1 MPRLRSISTLN
12 VSTKV
17 DSFSKRLRQYV
28 PVPADVSTAAASS
41 LAVDIRTF
49 PWIRRLASDYA
60 FAFEKVAPFFAGD
73 PATPAAWA
81 DTIKRSQSFQRQPAE
96 IARVIAAQ
104 QAERNA
110 PAAARESAARLAD
123 AATRVI
129 ITGQQAGL
137 FGGPLFT
144 LLKAIT
150 TMKLAAQVS
159 LEHRVPVVPVFWID
173 AEDHDWPEVSGCT
186 VLDSELAPNAV
197 RLADLPGA
205 GSLPIARLTLN
216 DAIHPALDQLNTA
229 LPDSE
234 FKDELMTAL
243 RAAYVP
249 GRSMAAAFGVW
260 LEHVLGPHGLVVY
273 DSSDPASKT
282 LARDVF
288 VKELSQPGQ
297 TARIAAKAGEA
308 LVAKGYHAQATLAEG
323 TVSVC
328 SISTRS
334 ARRSAS
340 MDDRRPWATTRC
352 PSRSSST
359 RRAIIRITSARTCCC
374 ARSCRTP
381 CSRRFVTS
389 RGPNE
394 LAYLGQLKD
403 VYAHFGI
410 PMPLFYQ
417 RGTAT
422 LADSAT
428 LRFLTKYDLPIT
440 ALRAQDE
447 SALNQLLES
456 QLPPTVEQS
465 LTSLSSLV
473 EEQMAAVAA
482 AVPQIDPTLE
492 GAVKSTLG
500 KMQHEVQALHN
511 KVIQA
516 AKRRDD
522 TLRRQFQRAQALTF
536 PQGHPQ
542 EREVGFVWFL
552 NRYGPALV
560 DRLMDEL
567 PLAMGHHWVL
577 TI

>member
-1 MPRLRSISTLN
+1 MS
-12 VSTKV
+12 
-17 DSFSKRLRQYV
+17 
-28 PVPADVSTAAASS
+28 ADVSTAAASS

-60 FAFEKVAPFFAGD
+60 FAFQNVAPFFAGD
-73 PATPAAWA
+73 PATPEAWA
-81 DTIKRSQSFQRQPAE
+81 DTIKRSQAYPRQPAE
-96 IARVIAAQ
+96 IARIIAAQ
-104 QAERNA
+104 QAQRGA
-110 PAAARESAARLAD
+110 PPAARESAARLAD
-123 AATRVI
+123 PATRVV

-150 TMKLAAQVS
+150 TMKLAAQIS
-159 LEHRVPVVPVFWID
+159 TEHRVPVVPVFWID

-186 VLDSELAPNAV
+186 VLNEELAPATV

-205 GSLPIARLTLN
+205 GSQPIARLTLN
-216 DAIHPALDQLNTA
+216 DQIQPALEELMGA
-229 LPDSE
+229 LPDTE
-234 FKDELMTAL
+234 FKTEIITAL
-243 RAAYVP
+243 REAYAP
-249 GRSMAAAFGVW
+249 GRSMSTSFGIW
-260 LEHVLGPHGLVVY
+260 MEHVLGPHGLVVY
-273 DSSDPASKT
+273 DSSDPASKV

-288 VKELSQPGQ
+288 VKELSQPGH
-297 TARIAAKAGEA
+297 TARIAATAGEA
-308 LVAKGYHAQATLAEG
+308 LVAKGYHAQATLADG
-323 TVSVC
+323 TVSVFHLNAERAP
-328 SISTRS
+328 IRIDGDRATI
-334 ARRSAS
+334 
-340 MDDRRPWATTRC
+340 DDRTMPTSELIEEARQHPEHFSPNVLLRPLVQDTVFPTICYVA
-352 PSRSSST
+352 
-359 RRAIIRITSARTCCC
+359 
-374 ARSCRTP
+374 
-381 CSRRFVTS
+381 
-389 RGPNE
+389 GPNE
-394 LAYLGQLKD
+394 LAYLGQLKE

-417 RGTAT
+417 RGSAT

-428 LRFLTKYDLPIT
+428 VRFLSKYELPIT

-447 SALNQLLES
+447 STLNQLLES
-456 QLPPTVEQS
+456 QLPPTVEQA
-465 LTSLSSLV
+465 LTSVTSLLN
-473 EEQMAAVAA
+473 ERMAAVAA

-492 GAVKSTLG
+492 GAVNSTLG
-500 KMQHEVQALHN
+500 KLQHEVQTLHN

>member
-1 MPRLRSISTLN
+1 MLPST
-12 VSTKV
+12 V
-17 DSFSKRLRQYV
+17 DSFSERLRQYV
-28 PVPADVSTAAASS
+28 PVPSDVSPTAGSS
-41 LAVDIRTF
+41 LAVDIRIF

-60 FAFEKVAPFFAGD
+60 FAFAKVAPFFAGD
-73 PATPAAWA
+73 PATSAAWA
-81 DTIKRSQSFQRQPAE
+81 DTIKRSQGFKRQPAE

-104 QAERNA
+104 QAARNA
-110 PAAARESAARLAD
+110 PAASRESGARLAD
-123 AATRVI
+123 PATRVV

-150 TMKLAAQVS
+150 TMKLAAEVS
-159 LEHRVPVVPVFWID
+159 REHRVPVVPVFWID

-186 VLDSELAPNAV
+186 VLDNELAPATV
-197 RLADLPGA
+197 RLEDLPGA
-205 GSLPIARLTLN
+205 GSSPIARLTLN
-216 DAIHPALDQLNTA
+216 DAAQAALDQLNTA
-229 LPDSE
+229 LPDTE
-234 FKDELMTAL
+234 FKPEIMTAL
-243 RAAYVP
+243 RAAYAP
-249 GRSMAAAFGVW
+249 GRSMSAAFGVW

-273 DSSDPASKT
+273 DSSDPASKP

-288 VKELSQPGQ
+288 VKEISQPGE

-308 LVAKGYHAQATLAEG
+308 LVAKGYHAQATLPDG
-323 TVSVC
+323 TVSLFHLN
-328 SISTRS
+328 
-334 ARRSAS
+334 AE
-340 MDDRRPWATTRC
+340 
-352 PSRSSST
+352 
-359 RRAIIRITSARTCCC
+359 RAPIRIEGKTAVVGERNISLDELAEETRNHPEHFSPNVLLRPLVQDTVFPTICYV
-374 ARSCRTP
+374 A
-381 CSRRFVTS
+381 
-389 RGPNE
+389 GPNE

-403 VYAHFGI
+403 VYGHFGI

-428 LRFLTKYDLPIT
+428 LRFLSKYDLPIT

-465 LTSLSSLV
+465 LTSMSSMV
-473 EEQMAAVAA
+473 DERMAAVAA

-500 KMQHEVQALHN
+500 KMQHEVESLHN

-516 AKRRDD
+516 AKRKDD

-542 EREVGFVWFL
+542 EREIGFVWFL

>member
-1 MPRLRSISTLN
+1 MRTSRRSS
-12 VSTKV
+12 
-17 DSFSKRLRQYV
+17 
-28 PVPADVSTAAASS
+28 PA
-41 LAVDIRTF
+41 I
-49 PWIRRLASDYA
+49 
-60 FAFEKVAPFFAGD
+60 

-81 DTIKRSQSFQRQPAE
+81 DTIARSQSFARQPAE

-104 QAERNA
+104 QARRGA

-123 AATRVI
+123 PATRVV

-159 LEHRVPVVPVFWID
+159 REHRVPVVPVFWID

-186 VLDSELAPNAV
+186 VLDSELAPTTV

-205 GSLPIARLTLN
+205 GSLPIARLTLT
-216 DAIHPALDQLNTA
+216 DAIHPALDQLDAA
-229 LPDSE
+229 LPDTE
-234 FKDELMTAL
+234 FKADLMTAL
-243 RAAYVP
+243 RARLRA
-249 GRSMAAAFGVW
+249 RAAAWRPRSACW

-273 DSSDPASKT
+273 DSSDPAAKP

-288 VKELSQPGQ
+288 VQGSQPARAHRAHRGEGRRGAGGQ
-297 TARIAAKAGEA
+297 GLSRAG
-308 LVAKGYHAQATLAEG
+308 H
-323 TVSVC
+323 
-328 SISTRS
+328 
-334 ARRSAS
+334 ARRRHRVAVPSQRRARA
-340 MDDRRPWATTRC
+340 DPHRRRHGDRRR
-352 PSRSSST
+352 SRDAARASSST
-359 RRAIIRITSARTCCC
+359 RRATHPEHFSPNVLLRPLVQDTVFPTICYVA
-374 ARSCRTP
+374 
-381 CSRRFVTS
+381 
-389 RGPNE
+389 GPNE
-394 LAYLGQLKD
+394 LAYLGQLKE
-403 VYAHFGI
+403 VYAHFGV
-410 PMPLFYQ
+410 PMPLLYQ

-456 QLPPTVEQS
+456 QLPPTVEQA
-465 LTSLSSLV
+465 LTSVSSLV
-473 EEQMAAVAA
+473 DERMAAVAA

>member
-1 MPRLRSISTLN
+1 MISPPVDSLNHRLRE
-12 VSTKV
+12 
-17 DSFSKRLRQYV
+17 YV
-28 PVPADVSTAAASS
+28 AVPADVSTASASS
-41 LAVDIRTF
+41 LAIDIRSF
-49 PWIRRLASDYA
+49 PWIRRLAADYA
-60 FAFEKVAPFFAGD
+60 FQFDRVAPFYAGD

-81 DTIKRSQSFQRQPAE
+81 DTIKRSQSFTRQPAE
-96 IARVIAAQ
+96 TAKVIAAQ
-104 QAERNA
+104 QAQRNA
-110 PAAARESAARLAD
+110 PAKSRESAARLAD
-123 AATRVI
+123 PATRVV

-150 TMKLAAQVS
+150 TMKLAAQV
-159 LEHRVPVVPVFWID
+159 ERDHRVPVVPVFWID

-186 VLDSELAPNAV
+186 VLDSEFVPNTV
-197 RLADLPGA
+197 RLEDLPGA
-205 GSLPIARLTLN
+205 GHLPIARLTLT
-216 DAIHPALDQLNTA
+216 DAISTALDELNAA
-229 LPDSE
+229 LPDTE
-234 FKDELMTAL
+234 FKSELMSAL
-243 RAAYVP
+243 RTAYVP
-249 GRSMAAAFGVW
+249 GRSMATSFGVW
-260 LEHVLGPHGLVVY
+260 MEQVLGPHGLVVY
-273 DSSDPASKT
+273 DSSDPAAKA

-288 VKELSQPGQ
+288 VKELSQPGH

-308 LVAKGYHAQATLAEG
+308 LVAKGYHAQATLADG
-323 TVSVC
+323 TVCVFHLNAERA
-328 SISTRS
+328 SIKIEGDQ
-334 ARRSAS
+334 AEYG
-340 MDDRRPWATTRC
+340 DRTVSLQQLKDEAQRQPEHFSPNVLLRPLVQDTVFPTICYVA
-352 PSRSSST
+352 
-359 RRAIIRITSARTCCC
+359 
-374 ARSCRTP
+374 
-381 CSRRFVTS
+381 
-389 RGPNE
+389 GPNE
-394 LAYLGQLKD
+394 LAYLGQLKE

-410 PMPLFYQ
+410 PMPLMYQ

-428 LRFLTKYDLPIT
+428 LRFLTKYELPLT

-456 QLPPTVEQS
+456 QLPPTVEQA
-465 LTSLSSLV
+465 LTSVSSLI
-473 EEQMAAVAA
+473 EERMSAVAS

-500 KMQHEVQALHN
+500 KMQHEVQTLHN

-560 DRLMDEL
+560 DRLMEEL
-567 PLAMGHHWVL
+567 PLSMGHHWVL

>member
-1 MPRLRSISTLN
+1 M
-12 VSTKV
+12 
-17 DSFSKRLRQYV
+17 RQYV
-28 PVPADVSTAAASS
+28 AVPANVATASASS

-60 FAFEKVAPFFAGD
+60 FDFQKVSTFFAGD

-81 DTIKRSQSFQRQPAE
+81 DTIKRSQGFARQPAE
-96 IARVIAAQ
+96 TARVIAAQ

-110 PAAARESAARLAD
+110 PGAARESAARLAD
-123 AATRVI
+123 PATRVI

-159 LEHRVPVVPVFWID
+159 REHRVPVVPVFWID

-186 VLDSELAPNAV
+186 VLDSEFAPTTV

-216 DAIHPALDQLNTA
+216 DAIQPALDQLAAA
-229 LPDSE
+229 LPDTE
-234 FKDELMTAL
+234 FKSEILSAL
-243 RAAYVP
+243 GAAYAP
-249 GRSMAAAFGVW
+249 GRSMATAFGVW

-273 DSSDPASKT
+273 DSSDPAAKA

-288 VKELSQPGQ
+288 VKELTQPGH
-297 TARIAAKAGEA
+297 TARVAAKAGDA
-308 LVAKGYHAQATLAEG
+308 LVGKGYHAQAMLAEG
-323 TVSVC
+323 AVSMFHLNAE
-328 SISTRS
+328 R
-334 ARRSAS
+334 AS
-340 MDDRRPWATTRC
+340 
-352 PSRSSST
+352 
-359 RRAIIRITSARTCCC
+359 IRIDGESAEFGERRLPLAALLDEARTHPELFSPNVLLRPLVQDTVFPTICYV
-374 ARSCRTP
+374 A
-381 CSRRFVTS
+381 
-389 RGPNE
+389 GPNE

-403 VYAHFGI
+403 VYTHFGI
-410 PMPLFYQ
+410 PMPLMYQ
-417 RGTAT
+417 RATAT

-428 LRFLTKYDLPIT
+428 LRFLSKYDLPIT

-447 SALNQLLES
+447 SALNHLLES
-456 QLPPTVEQS
+456 QLPPTVEQA
-465 LTSLSSLV
+465 LTSVATLID
-473 EEQMAAVAA
+473 ERMAAVGA

-492 GAVKSTLG
+492 GTVKSTLG
-500 KMQHEVQALHN
+500 KLQHEVQALHN

-560 DRLMDEL
+560 DRLMEEL

>member
-1 MPRLRSISTLN
+1 MLPST
-12 VSTKV
+12 V
-17 DSFSKRLRQYV
+17 DSFSEPLRQYV
-28 PVPADVSTAAASS
+28 PVPADVSPTAASS

-60 FAFEKVAPFFAGD
+60 FAFAKVEPFFAGD

-81 DTIKRSQSFQRQPAE
+81 DTIKRSQTFKRQPAE

-104 QAERNA
+104 QAARNA

-123 AATRVI
+123 PATRVV

-150 TMKLAAQVS
+150 TMKLAAEVS
-159 LEHRVPVVPVFWID
+159 REHRVPVVAVFWID

-186 VLDSELAPNAV
+186 VLDTEIAPATV
-197 RLADLPGA
+197 RLEDLPGA

-216 DAIHPALDQLNTA
+216 EAAQAALDQLNTA
-229 LPDSE
+229 LPDTE
-234 FKDELMTAL
+234 FKPEIMTAL
-243 RAAYVP
+243 RAAYAP

-273 DSSDPASKT
+273 DSSDPAAKP

-288 VKELSQPGQ
+288 TKEISQPGQ

-308 LVAKGYHAQATLAEG
+308 LVAKGYHAQATLPDG
-323 TVSVC
+323 TVSLFHLN
-328 SISTRS
+328 
-334 ARRSAS
+334 AE
-340 MDDRRPWATTRC
+340 
-352 PSRSSST
+352 
-359 RRAIIRITSARTCCC
+359 RAPIRIEGKTAVVGERTMTLDELADETRNHPEHFSPNVLLRPLVQDTVFPTICYV
-374 ARSCRTP
+374 A
-381 CSRRFVTS
+381 
-389 RGPNE
+389 GPNE

-428 LRFLTKYDLPIT
+428 LRFLSKYDLPIT

-456 QLPPTVEQS
+456 QLPPTVEQA
-465 LTSLSSLV
+465 LTSISSLV
-473 EEQMAAVAA
+473 DEQMAAVAA
-482 AVPQIDPTLE
+482 AVPQIDSTLE

-516 AKRRDD
+516 AKRKDD

-542 EREVGFVWFL
+542 EREIGFVWFL

>member
-1 MPRLRSISTLN
+1 MLPRA
-12 VSTKV
+12 V
-17 DSFSKRLRQYV
+17 DSFRGRLTQYAA
-28 PVPADVSTAAASS
+28 VPADVSPAAAAS

-60 FAFEKVAPFFAGD
+60 FDFARVAPFFAGD

-81 DTIKRSQSFQRQPAE
+81 DTIARSQGYQRQPLE

-104 QAERNA
+104 QEQRGA
-110 PAAARESAARLAD
+110 PAASRESAARLAD
-123 AATRVI
+123 PATRVI

-150 TMKLAAQVS
+150 TMKLADQVS
-159 LEHRVPVVPVFWID
+159 REHRVPVVPVFWID

-186 VLDSELAPNAV
+186 VFDSELVPTTV
-197 RLADLPGA
+197 RLADLSGA
-205 GSLPIARLTLN
+205 GTQPIARLTLTP
-216 DAIHPALDQLNTA
+216 DGITLALDQLAAA
-229 LPDSE
+229 LPDGE
-234 FKDELMTAL
+234 FKSDVLATL
-243 RAAYVP
+243 RAAYQP
-249 GRSMAAAFGVW
+249 GRSMAAAFGVL
-260 LEHVLGPHGLVVY
+260 LEQVLGPRGLVVY
-273 DSSDPASKT
+273 DSSDPAAKP

-288 VKELSQPGQ
+288 VKEVSQPGQ
-297 TARIAAKAGEA
+297 TARIAATAGEA
-308 LVAKGYHAQATLAEG
+308 LVAQGYHAQATLADG
-323 TVSVC
+323 TVSLFHLNAQRAPVR
-328 SISTRS
+328 IEGAQAIVGDQT
-334 ARRSAS
+334 
-340 MDDRRPWATTRC
+340 MTT
-352 PSRSSST
+352 
-359 RRAIIRITSARTCCC
+359 AQLIDEARTHPEHFSPNVLLRPIVQDTVFPTICYV
-374 ARSCRTP
+374 A
-381 CSRRFVTS
+381 
-389 RGPNE
+389 GPNE

-403 VYAHFGI
+403 VYAYFGV

-428 LRFLTKYDLPIT
+428 VRFLSKYDLPIT

-447 SALNQLLES
+447 SALNQLLQD
-456 QLPPTVEQS
+456 QLPPTVEQA
-465 LTSLSSLV
+465 LAAVRTLID
-473 EEQMAAVAA
+473 ERMAAVAA

-492 GAVKSTLG
+492 GAANSTLG
-500 KMQHEVQALHN
+500 KLQHEVQALHN
-511 KVIQA
+511 KVIHA

-560 DRLMDEL
+560 DRLLEEL

>member
-1 MPRLRSISTLN
+1 MFRLKILSRE
-12 VSTKV
+12 V
-17 DSFSKRLRQYV
+17 DSVSDRLRQYV
-28 PVPADVSTAAASS
+28 AVPAEVSTPAANS

-60 FAFEKVAPFFAGD
+60 FDFARVAPFFAGD

-81 DTIKRSQSFQRQPAE
+81 DTITRSQSCTRQPKE

-104 QAERNA
+104 QAERGA

-123 AATRVI
+123 PATRVV

-159 LEHRVPVVPVFWID
+159 KDHRVPVVPVFWID

-186 VLDSELAPNAV
+186 VLDSELAPQTV

-216 DAIHPALDQLNTA
+216 DAIQPALDQLAAA
-229 LPDSE
+229 LPETE
-234 FKDELMTAL
+234 FTTDIMTTL
-243 RAAYVP
+243 RTAYAP
-249 GRSMAAAFGVW
+249 GRSMATSFGVW
-260 LEHVLGPHGLVVY
+260 MEQVLGPHGLVVY
-273 DSSDPASKT
+273 DSSDVAAKA

-288 VKELSQPGQ
+288 VKELSQPGH
-297 TARIAAKAGEA
+297 TARIAATAGEA
-308 LVAKGYHAQATLAEG
+308 LVAKGYHAQATLTDG
-323 TVSVC
+323 TVSVFHLNAERAAIRIDGDTAIVGEHT
-328 SISTRS
+328 IST
-334 ARRSAS
+334 AALI
-340 MDDRRPWATTRC
+340 DE
-352 PSRSSST
+352 
-359 RRAIIRITSARTCCC
+359 ARTQPEHFSPNVLLRPLVQDTVFPTICYV
-374 ARSCRTP
+374 A
-381 CSRRFVTS
+381 
-389 RGPNE
+389 GPNE

-403 VYAHFGI
+403 VYAHFGV

-417 RGTAT
+417 RGSAT

-428 LRFLTKYDLPIT
+428 VRFLSKYELPLT

-447 SALNQLLES
+447 SALNQLLVS
-456 QLPPTVEQS
+456 QLPPTVEQA
-465 LTSLSSLV
+465 LTSVSSLFD
-473 EEQMAAVAA
+473 ERMAAVAA
-482 AVPQIDPTLE
+482 AVTQIDPTLE
-492 GAVKSTLG
+492 GAVKSTQG
-500 KMQHEVQALHN
+500 KLQHEVQSLHN

-560 DRLMDEL
+560 DRLMAEL
-567 PLAMGHHWVL
+567 PLAMGHHWIL
-577 TI
+577 TV

>member
-1 MPRLRSISTLN
+1 MLPST
-12 VSTKV
+12 V
-17 DSFSKRLRQYV
+17 DSFSERLRQYV
-28 PVPADVSTAAASS
+28 PVPSDVSPTAASS

-60 FAFEKVAPFFAGD
+60 FAFAKVAPFFAGD

-81 DTIKRSQSFQRQPAE
+81 DTIRRSQGFKRQPAE

-104 QAERNA
+104 QAARNA
-110 PAAARESAARLAD
+110 PAVSRESAARLAD
-123 AATRVI
+123 PATRVI

-150 TMKLAAQVS
+150 TMKLAAEVS
-159 LEHRVPVVPVFWID
+159 REHRVTVVPVFWID

-186 VLDSELAPNAV
+186 VLDGEFAPATV
-197 RLADLPGA
+197 QLEDLPGA
-205 GSLPIARLTLN
+205 GSLPIARLTL
-216 DAIHPALDQLNTA
+216 DDGAPKALDQLNNA
-229 LPDSE
+229 LPETE
-234 FKDELMTAL
+234 FKAELMAAL

-249 GRSMAAAFGVW
+249 GRSMSAAFGVW

-273 DSSDPASKT
+273 DSSDPASKP

-288 VKELSQPGQ
+288 VKEISQPGE

-308 LVAKGYHAQATLAEG
+308 LVARGYHAQATLPDG
-323 TVSVC
+323 TVSLFHLN
-328 SISTRS
+328 
-334 ARRSAS
+334 AE
-340 MDDRRPWATTRC
+340 
-352 PSRSSST
+352 
-359 RRAIIRITSARTCCC
+359 RAPIRIDGKA
-374 ARSCRTP
+374 AVAGERSITLDELANETAIHPEHFSPNVLLRPLVQDTVFPTICY
-381 CSRRFVTS
+381 VA
-389 RGPNE
+389 GPNE

-403 VYAHFGI
+403 VYAHFEI

-428 LRFLTKYDLPIT
+428 LRFLSKYDLPIT

-456 QLPPTVEQS
+456 QLPPTVEQA
-465 LTSLSSLV
+465 LTSMSSLV
-473 EEQMAAVAA
+473 DERMAAVAG
-482 AVPQIDPTLE
+482 AVQQIDPTLE

-500 KMQHEVQALHN
+500 KMQHEVQSLHN

-516 AKRRDD
+516 AKRKDD

-552 NRYGPALV
+552 NRYGPVLV

>member
-1 MPRLRSISTLN
+1 M
-12 VSTKV
+12 
-17 DSFSKRLRQYV
+17 
-28 PVPADVSTAAASS
+28 
-41 LAVDIRTF
+41 AVDIRTF
-49 PWIRRLASDYA
+49 PWIRRLAADYA
-60 FAFEKVAPFFAGD
+60 FNFANVAPFYAGD
-73 PATPAAWA
+73 PATAAAWA
-81 DTIKRSQSFQRQPAE
+81 DTIARSRTLPRQPAE

-104 QAERNA
+104 QERRGA
-110 PAAARESAARLAD
+110 PAASRDAAARLAD
-123 AATRVI
+123 PATRVI

-144 LLKAIT
+144 LLKAVT

-159 LEHRVPVVPVFWID
+159 KDHRVSVVPVFWID

-186 VLDSELAPNAV
+186 VLDSEFAPATV

-205 GSLPIARLTLN
+205 GTQPIARLQLTG
-216 DAIHPALDQLNTA
+216 DIHAGLDQLEAA
-229 LPDSE
+229 LPDTE
-234 FKDELMTAL
+234 FRSDVMAAL
-243 RAAYVP
+243 RTAYVP
-249 GRSMAAAFGVW
+249 GRGMAAAFGVF

-273 DSSDPASKT
+273 DSSDAATKP

-288 VKELSQPGQ
+288 VRELREPGNA
-297 TARIAAKAGEA
+297 ARLAGRAGDA
-308 LVAKGYHAQATLAEG
+308 LVAKGYHAQATLADG
-323 TVSVC
+323 TVSVFHLNAHRA
-328 SISTRS
+328 SIHVDAHQAQVGDVTMPLSQLVEEAEAHPEHFS
-334 ARRSAS
+334 PNVLL
-340 MDDRRPWATTRC
+340 RPLVQDTVFPTICYVA
-352 PSRSSST
+352 
-359 RRAIIRITSARTCCC
+359 
-374 ARSCRTP
+374 
-381 CSRRFVTS
+381 
-389 RGPNE
+389 GPNE
-394 LAYLGQLKD
+394 LAYLGQLKE

-410 PMPLFYQ
+410 PMPLMYQ

-428 LRFLTKYDLPIT
+428 LRFLTKYDLPLT

-447 SALNQLLES
+447 SALNQLLED
-456 QLPPTVEQS
+456 QLPPTVEHS
-465 LTSLSSLV
+465 LTAVSSLLD
-473 EEQMAAVAA
+473 ERMAAVAA

-500 KMQHEVQALHN
+500 KLQHEVHTLHN

-536 PQGHPQ
+536 PLGHPQ

-567 PLAMGHHWVL
+567 PLAMGHHHLL

>member
-1 MPRLRSISTLN
+1 MLART
-12 VSTKV
+12 V
-17 DSFSKRLRQYV
+17 DSVSDRLRQYV
-28 PVPADVSTAAASS
+28 AVPSDVSPVSAS

-60 FAFEKVAPFFAGD
+60 FAYANVAPFFAGD

-81 DTIKRSQSFQRQPAE
+81 DTITRSQSLERQPAE

-104 QAERNA
+104 QDLRGA
-110 PAAARESAARLAD
+110 PVASRAAAAKLAD
-123 AATRVI
+123 PATRVV
-129 ITGQQAGL
+129 ITGQQAGV

-144 LLKAIT
+144 LLKALT
-150 TMKLAAQVS
+150 AMKLAAKVER
-159 LEHRVPVVPVFWID
+159 EHQVPVVPVFWID

-186 VLDSELAPNAV
+186 VLDADLAASTI
-197 RLADLPGA
+197 RLADLAGA
-205 GSLPIARLTLN
+205 GDLPIAQLSLTADISTAIDEL
-216 DAIHPALDQLNTA
+216 DAA

-234 FKDELMTAL
+234 FKAGIIDSL
-243 RAAYVP
+243 RKAYAP
-249 GRSMAAAFGVW
+249 GLGMATAFGKW
-260 LEHVLGPHGLVVY
+260 IEEVLGPHGLVVY
-273 DSSDPASKT
+273 DSADPAAKP

-288 VKELSQPGQ
+288 VTEVSQPGN
-297 TARIAAKAGEA
+297 TARIAARAGEA

-323 TVSVC
+323 TVSVFHLNAERLAVRVDGNQAFIGERAL
-328 SISTRS
+328 SLPQLVDE
-334 ARRSAS
+334 AREHPEHFSPNVLL
-340 MDDRRPWATTRC
+340 RPIVQDTVFPTICYVA
-352 PSRSSST
+352 
-359 RRAIIRITSARTCCC
+359 
-374 ARSCRTP
+374 
-381 CSRRFVTS
+381 
-389 RGPNE
+389 GPNE
-394 LAYLGQLKD
+394 LAYLGQLQE
-403 VYAHFGI
+403 VYAHFGV
-410 PMPLFYQ
+410 PMPLMYQ
-417 RGTAT
+417 RATAT

-428 LRFLTKYDLPIT
+428 LRFLNRYELPLT

-447 SALNQLLES
+447 AALNHLLES

-465 LTSLSSLV
+465 LTAVSAV
-473 EEQMAAVAA
+473 IDERMAAVSA

-500 KMQHEVQALHN
+500 KLQHEVHSLHN

-516 AKRRDD
+516 AKRRDE

-560 DRLMDEL
+560 DRLIDEL
-567 PLAMGHHWVL
+567 PLEMGHHWVL